1 MKKKMVIDVITI
13 FPQMVE
19 EIIKESILKRAQ
31 QKNIVKINIHNLRD
45 FALDKHSIVDD
56 YSYGGGAGMVFKPE
70 PIFRAVE
77 KIVGKKKRKRKGRII
92 LLTPQGQTFNQ
103 AKAKEL
109 SREEHLLFIC
119 GHYEGVDERVKENL
133 ITDEV
138 SIGDYVLTG
147 GELPAMVVIDSVV
160 RILPG
165 VLNRR
170 ESFEN
175 DSFYQGLLDYAHYT
189 RPRRFRRK
197 SVPVLLL
204 SGNHA
209 RIRKWRR
216 QKALKNTLDK
226 RPDLLEK
233 IILSAED
240 RKILEELK
248 GKKVKRAAPRFVSK
262 SANR

>member
-1 MKKKMVIDVITI
+1 MKTKMQIDVITI
-13 FPQMVE
+13 FPQMLE
-19 EIIKESILKRAQ
+19 GIIKESILKRAQ

-56 YSYGGGAGMVFKPE
+56 YSYGGGAGMVLKPE

-77 KIVGKKKRKRKGRII
+77 KIVGSKKRKRKVYII

-109 SREEHLLFIC
+109 SQEENLLFIC

-133 ITDEV
+133 ITDEI

-147 GELPAMVVIDSVV
+147 GELPAMVIIDSLV

-165 VLNRR
+165 VLNKK

-175 DSFYQGLLDYAHYT
+175 DSFYQGLLDYPHYT
-189 RPRRFRRK
+189 RPRRFRGK
-197 SVPVLLL
+197 SVPALLL
-204 SGNHA
+204 SGNHSQ
-209 RIRKWRR
+209 IRKWRR
-216 QKALKNTLDK
+216 QKTLKNTLNK
-226 RPDLLEK
+226 RPDLLKK
-233 IILSAED
+233 ITLSTED
-240 RKILEELK
+240 QKILKELK
-248 GKKVKRAAPRFVSK
+248 RKRDSGKAITF
-262 SANR
+262 

>member
-1 MKKKMVIDVITI
+1 MKIKMQIDVITI
-13 FPQMVE
+13 FPQMLKG
-19 EIIKESILKRAQ
+19 IIKESILKRAQ
-31 QKNIVKINIHNLRD
+31 QKNVVKINIHNLRD

-56 YSYGGGAGMVFKPE
+56 YSYGGGAGMVLKPE

-77 KIVGKKKRKRKGRII
+77 KIVGSKKGKRRARII

-109 SREEHLLFIC
+109 SQEEHLLFIC

-133 ITDEV
+133 INDEI

-147 GELPAMVVIDSVV
+147 GELPAMVIIDSLV

-165 VLNRR
+165 VLNKR

-175 DSFYQGLLDYAHYT
+175 DSFYQGLLDYPHYT
-189 RPRRFRRK
+189 RPERFRGK
-197 SVPVLLL
+197 SVPALLL
-204 SGNHA
+204 SGDHSQ
-209 RIRKWRR
+209 IKKWRR
-216 QKALKNTLDK
+216 QKAIKNTLEK

-233 IILSAED
+233 ITLSTED
-240 RKILEELK
+240 QKILKELK
-248 GKKVKRAAPRFVSK
+248 RKQDSGNSITF
-262 SANR
+262 

>member
-1 MKKKMVIDVITI
+1 MKTKMQVDVITI
-13 FPQMVE
+13 FPQMLE
-19 EIIKESILKRAQ
+19 RIIKESILKRAQ

-56 YSYGGGAGMVFKPE
+56 YSYGGGAGMVLKPE

-77 KIVGKKKRKRKGRII
+77 KIVGSRKRKRKVCII

-109 SREEHLLFIC
+109 SQEEHLLFIC

-133 ITDEV
+133 ITDEI

-147 GELPAMVVIDSVV
+147 GELPAMVIIDSLV

-165 VLNRR
+165 VLNKR

-175 DSFYQGLLDYAHYT
+175 DSFYQGLLDYPHYT
-189 RPRRFRRK
+189 RPRRFREK
-197 SVPVLLL
+197 SVPALLL
-204 SGNHA
+204 SGNHSQ
-209 RIRKWRR
+209 IKKWRR
-216 QKALKNTLDK
+216 QKALKNTLNK
-226 RPDLLEK
+226 RSDLLEK
-233 IILSAED
+233 ITLSAED
-240 RKILEELK
+240 QKILKELK
-248 GKKVKRAAPRFVSK
+248 KKQDRGKAITF
-262 SANR
+262 

>member
-1 MKKKMVIDVITI
+1 LKTKMQIDVITI
-13 FPQMVE
+13 FPQMLE
-19 EIIKESILKRAQ
+19 RIIKESILKRAQ

-56 YSYGGGAGMVFKPE
+56 YSYGGGAGMVLKPE

-77 KIVGKKKRKRKGRII
+77 KIVGSRKRKRKMRII

-109 SREEHLLFIC
+109 SQEENLLFIC

-133 ITDEV
+133 ITDEI

-147 GELPAMVVIDSVV
+147 GELPAMVIIDSLV

-165 VLNRR
+165 VLNKR

-175 DSFYQGLLDYAHYT
+175 DSFYQGLLDYPHYT
-189 RPRRFRRK
+189 RPRRFREK
-197 SVPVLLL
+197 SVPALLL
-204 SGNHA
+204 SGNHSQ
-209 RIRKWRR
+209 IKKWRR
-216 QKALKNTLDK
+216 QKALKNTLNK
-226 RPDLLEK
+226 RSDLLEK
-233 IILSAED
+233 ITLSAED
-240 RKILEELK
+240 QKILKELK
-248 GKKVKRAAPRFVSK
+248 RKRDSGNAITF
-262 SANR
+262 